1 MVDLAELY
9 QLALLFGLWT
19 AAALLFLLATKWRK
33 TPPTEEGELSAGSR
47 LGDGESQ
54 REPEVPFDPADRR
67 TVRRTALE
75 HGADRSQLSGEG
87 QRVARRRTLQLIA
100 RIQLQPNDL
109 TLRRQLIQ
117 DYLDGQ
123 DKVAAIQQLL
133 VLADIL
139 EEQGDVEGAKDCLR
153 QVLDLD
159 PADEHA
165 QRRLGLRGAESV
177 VSGTGRATFPSGS
190 TPSGSSA

>member
-33 TPPTEEGELSAGSR
+33 PPPTEERELSAGAR
-47 LGDGESQ
+47 LGGGDSQ
-54 REPEVPFDPADRR
+54 RAPEEPFDPTDRAA
-67 TVRRTALE
+67 VRKTALE
-75 HGADRSQLSGEG
+75 HVAEGSQLTREE

-100 RIQLQPNDL
+100 RIQLQPADAA
-109 TLRRQLIQ
+109 LRRQLIQ
-117 DYLDGQ
+117 AYLDGQ

-133 VLADIL
+133 VLADLL
-139 EEQGDVEGAKDCLR
+139 EGQRDAEGAKDCLR
-153 QVLDLD
+153 QVLSLD

-165 QRRLGLRGAESV
+165 QRRLGLRES
-177 VSGTGRATFPSGS
+177 
-190 TPSGSSA
+190 